1 MGQVKTS
8 QIKRLANQL
17 LERYSD
23 RFSKDFNKNKETL
36 GELMNIESK
45 KVRNILAGYIT
56 HTMKKLERLSTIK
69 VSYQPPLPNKRKR
82 GRRRKR

>member
-1 MGQVKTS
+1 VGRIKTS
-8 QIKRLANQL
+8 FIKHIAQKLYK
-17 LERYSD
+17 EHCD
-23 RFSKDFNKNKETL
+23 EFTTEFSKNKEL
-36 GELMNIESK
+36 LKKLMNIESK